1 MIQAQKGSWHPHQA
15 QQTAFQETQTTACD
29 ITIWPD
35 QKAQRNCYKWYAK
48 GTHRWRLR
56 RNSNKFHVINRHY
69 RKSTYGVR
77 YSRTRIMKRAIGILH
92 PPASSQKKH
101 ASTSTSH
108 APTFLTSASALP
120 PSPLLPN
127 SALSPQPCTR
137 SPSAKTA
144 RNTSASQRASP
155 HPPP

>member
-1 MIQAQKGSWHPHQA
+1 MTPTSSPADGFPRAQP
-15 QQTAFQETQTTACD
+15 TACN
-29 ITIWPD
+29 ITVWPD
-35 QKAQRNCYKWYAK
+35 QKAQPNCYKWYAK
-48 GTHRWRLR
+48 GTHRCRLR

-69 RKSTYGVR
+69 GKSTYGVR
-77 YSRTRIMKRAIGILH
+77 YSRTSIMKRAIGILH
-92 PPASSQKKH
+92 PPASFKNFTYPPPH
-101 ASTSTSH
+101 STLEPS
-108 APTFLTSASALP
+108 LTSAFALP

-144 RNTSASQRASP
+144 QNTSASQRALP